1 MVSAVEVS
9 LSVRALKI
17 PIVFFLHSML
27 GWTDAVAAR
36 SVSVSLAADC
46 GLIHL
51 MAKRYPAERVMR
63 IQEERICTA
72 KNQIFLTNK

>member
-17 PIVFFLHSML
+17 PIVFFAQHARR
-27 GWTDAVAAR
+27 DAVAAR